1 MEVFLKRLYALIIDY
16 AIVYVPSFLL
26 GWVLKDFLVG
36 FENKFLLWL
45 REYFIF
51 ILIFIIYTFFMEYK
65 YRNTVGKNYLRL
77 KVVYDKK
84 NLLNIL
90 IRAFIKAISIT
101 AFYGSISVLSGII
114 MILFNPEMSIHDY
127 IVGSK
132 VCIK

>member
-1 MEVFLKRLYALIIDY
+1 
-16 AIVYVPSFLL
+16 
-26 GWVLKDFLVG
+26 
-36 FENKFLLWL
+36 
-45 REYFIF
+45 
-51 ILIFIIYTFFMEYK
+51 MEYK
-65 YRNTVGKNYLRL
+65 YRNTIGKNYLRL

-84 NLLNIL
+84 NILNIL